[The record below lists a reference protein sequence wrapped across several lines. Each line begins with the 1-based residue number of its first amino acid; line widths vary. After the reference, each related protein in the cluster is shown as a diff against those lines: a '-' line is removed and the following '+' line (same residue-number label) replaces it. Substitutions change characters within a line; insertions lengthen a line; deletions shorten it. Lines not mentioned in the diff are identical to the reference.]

1 MTNSKM
7 TQYADVVK
15 NKCKTLDDVTQTE
28 TH

>member
-7 TQYADVVK
+7 TQFVDVVK
-15 NKCKTLDDVTQTE
+15 NRYKTLAHVTQTE